1 MEGVRVL
8 IVDDEALV
16 RHALRIFLES
26 APATVVVGEAVN
38 GTEAVEQYRILQPDV
53 VLMDIQM
60 PVMNG
65 IEATEMITAE
75 YPDARV
81 LAVTTFSSESHVI
94 AALRAGASGYLVKDT
109 HPDEIV
115 SAILDV
121 HADRSVL
128 SPRIARGLIAAVR
141 DTANPNGHVALS
153 RAQALTERELSI
165 VVFLAQGMSN
175 AEIAQALHLSEA
187 TIKSNLGRIM
197 SKWDVR
203 DRVQVLIHAV
213 RTNLVTL

>member
-1 MEGVRVL
+1 MEAVRVL

-16 RHALRIFLES
+16 RHALRIFLEA
-26 APATVVVGEAVN
+26 APATAVAGEAVN
-38 GTEAVEQYRILQPDV
+38 GTDAVEQYRMLRPDV

-75 YPDARV
+75 HPDARV

-115 SAILDV
+115 TAILDV

-128 SPRIARGLIAAVR
+128 SPRITRGLITAVR
-141 DTANPNGHVALS
+141 DMANPNGHIALT

-165 VVFLAQGMSN
+165 VECLAQGLSN
-175 AEIAQALHLSEA
+175 AEIAQVLYLSEA
-187 TIKSNLGRIM
+187 TVKSNLGRIM
-197 SKWDVR
+197 NKWGVR

-213 RTNLVTL
+213 RRNLVTL